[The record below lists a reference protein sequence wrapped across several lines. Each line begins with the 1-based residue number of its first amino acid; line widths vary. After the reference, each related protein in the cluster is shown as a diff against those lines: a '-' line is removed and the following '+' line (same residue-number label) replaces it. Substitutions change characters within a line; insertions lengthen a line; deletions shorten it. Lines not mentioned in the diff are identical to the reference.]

1 MSFLNKLFGNKD
13 NSETGRTGGM
23 EDFMMLLRVYFQAG
37 IAAECGITNLAA
49 LPDLRVFK
57 ATFRVPTQN
66 NKLGVGEKARC
77 KKLLKEIYGMSDN
90 FFKEIDQSL
99 RSRCRKLQDVQGYL
113 MQFQTLT
120 QDQMMLVSNLMKFK
134 LRIPLLFKNTL
145 TRMVEDTVHD
155 ILTKNDYTDIGVMK
169 TAVSIRELQQRLKF
183 SEEWMKEFTVR
194 VILLAKKEPNPG
206 TQEAKNS

>member
-1 MSFLNKLFGNKD
+1 
-13 NSETGRTGGM
+13 M